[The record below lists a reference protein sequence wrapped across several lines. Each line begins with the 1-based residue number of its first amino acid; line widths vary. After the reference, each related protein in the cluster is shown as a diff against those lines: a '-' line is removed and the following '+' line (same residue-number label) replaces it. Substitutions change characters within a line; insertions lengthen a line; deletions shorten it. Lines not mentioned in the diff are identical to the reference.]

1 MTTQRPAPDGPPE
14 PPPFAGTTRFEVLAR
29 LGRGA
34 SGVVYR
40 VRDGETGHELALKT
54 LSSPDANEA
63 YHLKAEF
70 RSLAQISHPN
80 LVQLEELFAS
90 TSECFFTMELLQGAT
105 FADFATAVAGP
116 PAARVWSE
124 EALERL
130 TDLVLQLVT
139 GISALHAAGKLH
151 RDIKPTNVMVTD
163 DGRAVLVDFG
173 LCSELRLAERARGHL
188 VGTLLYMAPE
198 QAWGKPLTPAA
209 DWYGLGAI
217 LYEALAG
224 SLPFGRAGE
233 TSGSRILL
241 AKDTPPPVPQSG
253 GALAELAAA
262 LLHPEPTR
270 RPEPTTI
277 LEALRAEEEVPHS
290 HRELRA
296 TRPALFVGREGELAV
311 LGTALDEVEQGRP
324 AVVDIRGASGMG
336 KTELVERFVAS
347 LRTQHA
353 PVVLRG
359 RCHPQESVSY
369 NGFDGIIDELS
380 EWLRDLDASAVAELL
395 PADVGALRALFPVL
409 DRIPSIARHAAA
421 EHTAE
426 PFALRQ
432 RAFRALRELLAKLGE
447 LRTVVL
453 TIDDLQWGGADTAA
467 LLTEVFR
474 APHMPRVLL
483 VLAYRG
489 DDEASSSL
497 LDLVRERGS
506 DLLDSVHQLSLGP
519 IGRAA
524 CYELAAHLLGAV
536 SSEAQLMGERLAD
549 EAGGHPLYLRELAL
563 AATEALDEG
572 TLSEGTPPDLR
583 ILLEQRIDRLDADE
597 RRLVDLASTAGRP
610 LQRRII
616 LAAAGPGERGRRL
629 VTRLA
634 RQRLLRETI
643 SGGEP
648 AVEPYHNHIREAA
661 LGALDHVTRTGCH
674 RALADTLLRE
684 AEPDVD
690 SLVDHLLGA
699 GDLASAGCFAET
711 AAHRA
716 NSALA
721 FDRAVHLYR
730 LAIDLTCSATAE
742 AGWKAKPRSDLRT
755 HLAAALANIGRSRE
769 AAAVYAEAATD
780 AALDAPETAADLA
793 RQSAEH
799 YLRAGDLAEGFARMR
814 RVLADAS
821 VPYPSSAASAVAT
834 MIALRTRLAVRGL
847 ELRPRPLEA
856 RSPALL
862 ARVDACWSAG
872 LGHAWIDP
880 IRTAAFQ
887 ARYMLLALDTG
898 EPTRVARGLATEAS
912 QLAAVGGSARTDRG
926 RTILARALRMTE
938 AHDGRDRARFA
949 LLMGGTIEF
958 YASRWR
964 DSLALCERAERIL
977 EEHRSRSQWEL
988 MTSHVL
994 SLASLAYLGE
1004 LRTLRARQ
1012 TELLAEARQRGNLLA
1027 AICLASGV
1035 ANIRWLAADDPDE
1048 AQQRADE
1055 SLAPWRDDEFR
1066 FPQYLHLLA
1075 CVNIALYRG
1084 DAAGAWRRI
1093 AREWPRVLSSMSLQ
1107 VQNFRVTLCHLR
1119 ARCALA
1125 LATSAEAAPSRP
1137 KRQALLM
1144 VARRDAR
1151 FLAKEDVAWSSALA
1165 LSIEG
1170 GLAAAA
1176 HDLEAA
1182 SSQLAAAGAAY
1193 ARLGMHLHAAAAAHE
1208 RSGLLGGDEGR
1219 ALLKRAER
1227 WMVDE
1232 HVVRSERLAAMLVP
1246 GISASR

>member
-1 MTTQRPAPDGPPE
+1 MSIAS
-14 PPPFAGTTRFEVLAR
+14 TRFDILAP

-34 SGVVYR
+34 SGIVYR
-40 VRDGETGHELALKT
+40 VRDRETGNELALKT

-90 TSECFFTMELLQGAT
+90 NSECFFTMELLQGST
-105 FADFATAVAGP
+105 FADFATAVAGAP
-116 PAARVWSE
+116 SVRVWSS
-124 EALERL
+124 EAIDRL
-130 TDLVLQLVT
+130 TDVVLQLVT
-139 GISALHAAGKLH
+139 GISALHAEGKLH
-151 RDIKPTNVMVTD
+151 RDIKPSNVVVTD

-173 LCSELRLAERARGHL
+173 LCSELRLAERARGQL

-209 DWYGLGAI
+209 DWYAFGAI

-224 SLPFGRAGE
+224 RLPFGGE
-233 TSGSRILL
+233 GPTTGSRILL
-241 AKDTPPPVPQSG
+241 DKDTPPPVPEVG
-253 GALAELAAA
+253 GLLAELAAA
-262 LLHPEPTR
+262 LLHPDPTR
-270 RPEPTTI
+270 RPGPAAI
-277 LEALRAEEEVPHS
+277 LEKLRPADAIPRS
-290 HRELRA
+290 HRELRTA
-296 TRPALFVGREGELAV
+296 RPPLFVGREAELAV
-311 LGTALDEVEQGRP
+311 LAAALAEVEQGRP
-324 AVVDIRGASGMG
+324 AVVDVRGASGLG
-336 KTELVERFVAS
+336 KTELLAHFVAG
-347 LRTQHA
+347 LRNARTA
-353 PVVLRG
+353 VVFRG

-380 EWLRDLDASAVAELL
+380 EWLRELPDAAVAELL
-395 PADVGALRALFPVL
+395 PGDVSALRALFPVL
-409 DRIPSIARHAAA
+409 GRIEAVAHRGGA
-421 EHTAE
+421 EETVD

-432 RAFRALRELLAKLGE
+432 RAFRALRDLFARLGE
-447 LRTVVL
+447 LHTIVL
-453 TIDDLQWGGADTAA
+453 TIDDLQWAGADTAA
-467 LLTEVFR
+467 LLADVFR
-474 APHMPRVLL
+474 APHMPRALL

-489 DDEASSSL
+489 DDEASETL
-497 LDLVRERGS
+497 LRTVRERSS

-519 IGRAA
+519 IDRTASCA
-524 CYELAAHLLGAV
+524 LAVHLLGDGSTDARIT
-536 SSEAQLMGERLAD
+536 GERIAD

-563 AATEALDEG
+563 AATESLDVG
-572 TLSEGTPPDLR
+572 LASGGAPPDLG
-583 ILLEQRIDRLDADE
+583 ILLEQRIDRLDESE

-610 LQRRII
+610 VLRRII
-616 LAAAGPGERGRRL
+616 LAAAGPGERGRQL
-629 VTRLA
+629 ITRLA

-643 SGGEP
+643 SGGEQ
-648 AVEPYHNHIREAA
+648 AVEPYHSRVREAA
-661 LGALDHVTRTGCH
+661 LGALSNETRASCH
-674 RALADTLLRE
+674 RAIADTILRD

-699 GDLASAGCFAET
+699 GDLASAGLFAET
-711 AAHRA
+711 AADRA
-716 NSALA
+716 DRALA
-721 FDRAVHLYR
+721 FDRAVQLYR
-730 LAIDLTCSATAE
+730 LAIDLTCSATADTH
-742 AGWKAKPRSDLRT
+742 GQAKPRSPLRT
-755 HLAAALANIGRSRE
+755 RLAGALANVGLSRE
-769 AAAVYAEAATD
+769 AASVFAEAAAD
-780 AALDAPETAADLA
+780 AARDAPDTRADLE

-799 YLRAGDLAEGFARMR
+799 YLRAGDLEEGFARMR
-814 RVLADAS
+814 RVLADAA

-834 MIALRTRLAVRGL
+834 MIGLRTQLAVRGL
-847 ELRPRPLEA
+847 ELRPRPAEA
-856 RSPALL
+856 RTPVRL
-862 ARVDACWSAG
+862 ARADACWSAG

-887 ARYMLLALDTG
+887 ARYMLLALDAG

-912 QLAAVGGSARTDRG
+912 QLAAVGGSARTNRG
-926 RTILARALRMTE
+926 RKIMTRALRMTE
-938 AHDGRDRARFA
+938 ASDSRDSRAFA
-949 LLMGGTIEF
+949 LLMAGTIEF
-958 YASRWR
+958 YASRYR

-977 EEHRSRSQWEL
+977 EERRSQSQWEL

-1012 TELLAEARQRGNLLA
+1012 TKLLAEARQGGNLLA

-1048 AQQRADE
+1048 AQHRADE
-1055 SLAPWRDDEFR
+1055 SLAPWKDDEFR

-1075 CVNIALYRG
+1075 CVNISLYRG
-1084 DAAGAWRRI
+1084 DATGAWRRL
-1093 AREWPRVLSSMSLQ
+1093 AREWPRVLTSMSLQ

-1125 LATSAEAAPSRP
+1125 LATSPDVAQSWA
-1137 KRQALLM
+1137 KREALLV

-1151 FLAKEDVAWSSALA
+1151 LLAKEDVAWASALA

-1170 GLAAAA
+1170 GVAAATRDVETA
-1176 HDLEAA
+1176 TRRLMAA
-1182 SSQLAAAGAAY
+1182 SGAY
-1193 ARLGMHLHAAAAAHE
+1193 ARLGMHLHAAAADHE

-1232 HVVRSERLAAMLVP
+1232 HVSRSERLAATLIP
-1246 GISASR
+1246 GVSATR